1 MKKMAIKRKM
11 LYSLL
16 IPYILLGVVGTMFFG
31 YMYITS
37 VRNIHNEAIQSN
49 HSILSKITREIDY
62 LISDLE
68 RLVLEVESNYKFK
81 RILDVE
87 KGNRSGIDNYE
98 IAMALQEL
106 KSIKKYNH
114 LIEDIIIYYQKGD
127 FFINSQSIRNEHGIY
142 QDYEDSIVVS
152 YEEWKGTLT
161 SRYDEGQLARTG
173 DFIYYA
179 TTIPFNENEETANII
194 IKLNTYN
201 LEELINGYS
210 TLNEGNLYVVDKQY
224 KNILKNNNKDIV
236 VSDQEEEDLQE
247 LIQDQQ
253 SYSGEINIDHKKYM
267 ILYARGQNLELQY
280 IWLVE
285 SSKLNQKSNYIL
297 IAFSSMGI
305 VFAILFILGIYG
317 VKDNYQKIIQIIER
331 LSKSNLPV
339 TEKIESEVSYIHS
352 VLNTMEQRIEEQE
365 KVMTENTIR
374 KALYGLIED
383 KDEEYTELLTTHKA
397 LCEGQSIVALFEDIK
412 CSDKEAKEIKLN
424 LFIIENIIKELFG
437 DKIISWIVQ
446 INNWHVII
454 INWPTGEEY
463 ELEYILD
470 SLERVRKFLLDQLEL
485 SYTIG
490 ISSPSEGISQLA
502 VAYKEAIQALEEK
515 QVIGNSRIIYYGDI
529 VEHHNQYKYDETMSK
544 QLVNYIKL
552 GNYEKAKE
560 FIDEVYTINF
570 EENHISVEYGKLL
583 ILELIETM
591 EEVARELKCS
601 ISIEPTEVLKEIYT
615 AYDIKNKINEAISKL
630 CEQGVQSRE
639 NTESRESKILKYIQ
653 ENYNDS
659 NLNVAMIADQFELNP
674 SYLSRFFKE
683 QTGENLLS
691 YINNYRVERAKEL
704 LVNTDKTLVNI
715 SLEIGFVNAAAL
727 TRAFKK
733 YEGITPGQ
741 YKVIHKKENV

>member
-1 MKKMAIKRKM
+1 MKKLAIKRKM

-37 VRNIHNEAIQSN
+37 VKNINNESTQSN
-49 HSILSKITREIDY
+49 YSILNKITREVDY
-62 LISDLE
+62 LISDVE
-68 RLVLEVESNYKFK
+68 RLVLEIESNYKFK
-81 RILDVE
+81 RILDVV
-87 KGNRSGIDNYE
+87 KGNRSGTDNYE

-106 KSIKKYNH
+106 KGIKRYNH

-127 FFINSQSIRNEHGIY
+127 FFINSQSIRSEQGIY
-142 QDYEDSIVVS
+142 EDYKDNIVIP

-161 SRYDEGQLARTG
+161 RRYEEGQLARTG
-173 DFIYYA
+173 DFIYYGI
-179 TTIPFNENEETANII
+179 TIPFNEIEEVANII
-194 IKLNTYN
+194 IKVNTSN

-210 TLNEGNLYVVDKQY
+210 TLNEGSLYIVDAQY
-224 KNILKNNNKDIV
+224 KGILKNNNKDIIL
-236 VSDQEEEDLQE
+236 SGKEEEYFQQLMQS
-247 LIQDQQ
+247 QQ
-253 SYSGEINIDHKKYM
+253 SYTGEININHKKHIM
-267 ILYARGQNLELQY
+267 LYSKGQNLELQY
-280 IWLVE
+280 IWLIE
-285 SSKLNQKSNYIL
+285 SNKLKQKSNYIL

-305 VFAILFILGIYG
+305 VFAVLFILGIYG
-317 VKDNYQKIIQIIER
+317 VKSNYQKIIQIIER

-339 TEKIESEVSYIHS
+339 TEKVQSEVSYIHS

-365 KVMTENTIR
+365 KVMIENTIR

-383 KDEEYTELLTTHKA
+383 KDEEYTELLTTHKN
-397 LCEGQSIVALFEDIK
+397 LCEGQSIVALFEDMK

-424 LFIIENIIKELFG
+424 IFIIENIIKELFG
-437 DKIISWIVQ
+437 SKIISWIVP
-446 INNWHVII
+446 INNWHVMI

-470 SLERVRKFLLDQLEL
+470 SLESVRKFLLDQLEL

-515 QVIGNSRIIYYGDI
+515 QVMGNNRIIYYGDI
-529 VEHHNQYKYDETMSK
+529 VEHHNRYEYDESMSK
-544 QLVNYIKL
+544 QLINYIKL
-552 GNYEKAKE
+552 GDDEKAKE
-560 FIDEVYTINF
+560 FIEAIYTLNF
-570 EENHISVEYGKLL
+570 EQNHISVEYGKLL
-583 ILELIETM
+583 ILELIETIK
-591 EEVARELKCS
+591 EVARQLKCD

-615 AYDIKNKINEAISKL
+615 AYDMKNTINEAISKL
-630 CEQGVQSRE
+630 CKEGLQSRE

-741 YKVIHKKENV
+741 YKAIHKKENA